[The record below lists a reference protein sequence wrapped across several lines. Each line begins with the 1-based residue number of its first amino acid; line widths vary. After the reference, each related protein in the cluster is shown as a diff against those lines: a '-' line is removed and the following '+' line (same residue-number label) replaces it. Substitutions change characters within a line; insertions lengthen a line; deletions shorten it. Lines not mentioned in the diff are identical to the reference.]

1 MSLELSMGFFYLL
14 RCSIFGS
21 CSPMQCVRVR
31 MCVCVFSPIK
41 YHSGIWTICA
51 DRTGARSAL
60 WSLSCCCC
68 CCYLDWFI
76 LWHLQIRSTRFTVHS
91 AQQESVSKR
100 ARASLCFIAATFSV
114 IVSTLCRQS
123 ARIFRLCVCV
133 CAWKFTCLLLRCCC
147 RRHRRRRC
155 SRLRFYYKNERK
167 SNTLASERGASASVM
182 RASRTQ
188 RKQNIKFKGK
198 QRLWDRQGEA
208 ERKAS
213 RGRASRRRRHCC
225 CSLLRSLASQLAS
238 FRHNSIFAAAFTC
251 SLLCL
256 LFSLLL
262 LLRCSAAASELCAA

>member
-1 MSLELSMGFFYLL
+1 MSLELSMGFFLFALL
-14 RCSIFGS
+14 QHIWILFAHA
-21 CSPMQCVRVR
+21 VRACA
-31 MCVCVFSPIK
+31 CVCVFFSQLNTTVEFELFVLIGLARALRSDRSLAAAAAATWIDSFCGTYK
-41 YHSGIWTICA
+41 YVPHA
-51 DRTGARSAL
+51 PQ
-60 WSLSCCCC
+60 
-68 CCYLDWFI
+68 F
-76 LWHLQIRSTRFTVHS
+76 TRH
-91 AQQESVSKR
+91 SKR
-100 ARASLCFIAATFSV
+100 AWARERAPACVSLPQRSLLLFP
-114 IVSTLCRQS
+114 LCVGK
-123 ARIFRLCVCV
+123 ARAFFVCVCV

-256 LFSLLL
+256 LFTLLL